1 DHFVGD
7 YDGAMYRVLSEQVD
21 LLVTPN
27 HRMWVK
33 AYDTQANKRGEEPYR
48 VRLAGEIF
56 GKRVAYQKTA
66 GWSGQ
71 ESGTVKLPG
80 TRRVWQVRETGTQAA
95 RCYVGSEFPLEEFA
109 QFLGHWLAE
118 G

>member
-66 GWSGQ
+66 KWSGQ
-71 ESGTVKLPG
+71 ESGTISIPG
-80 TRRVWQVRETGTQAA
+80 TKRVYQVRDRATKTK
-95 RCYVGSEFPLEEFA
+95 RHYV
-109 QFLGHWLAE
+109 
-118 G
+118 